1 MYFCL
6 NRATA
11 GGGLPLDQFLRL
23 CADAGFSG
31 ADVDM
36 SYGVANGAAA
46 LRDLYASHKLRYGG
60 WGLGDWRGE
69 QGKHADCI
77 ASLKKQA
84 AIAGQLG
91 IDSCCT
97 WIMPSSK
104 LRFMDNWNFHVQR
117 LQPVAEVLAEHGLR
131 LGLEFIGPYH
141 LRVAN
146 PHEFIYSPG
155 LMLELGAAIGP
166 NVGLLVDVFHCHTA
180 NVTWEHLASIPKEK
194 IVLAH
199 FNDAPRIPVAEVHDQ
214 KRLLPGEGV
223 IDLRAFVDAL
233 AKTGYAGPVSV
244 EVFGEDLKKLPPT
257 EAAAKAWA
265 ATRRFVTG

>member
-11 GGGLPLDQFLRL
+11 GGGLPLEQFVKLS
-23 CADAGFSG
+23 ADAGFPG
-31 ADVDM
+31 ADVDV

-46 LRDLYASHKLRYGG
+46 LRDLYASHKLRFGG
-60 WGLGDWRGE
+60 WALGDWRSDE
-69 QGKHADCI
+69 AKHADML
-77 ASLKKQA
+77 AWLRKQA
-84 AIAGQLG
+84 AIAAPLG

-104 LRFMDNWNFHVQR
+104 LPFLDNWNFHVQR
-117 LQPVAEVLAEHGLR
+117 LKPAAQVLADHGLR
-131 LGLEFIGPYH
+131 LGLEFIGPHH
-141 LRVAN
+141 LRRAN
-146 PHEFIYSPG
+146 PHEFIHSPG

-180 NVTWEHLASIPKEK
+180 NVTWEHLASVPKEK

-214 KRLLPGEGV
+214 KRLLPGEGG
-223 IDLRAFVDAL
+223 IDLRAFLDAVGR
-233 AKTGYAGPVSV
+233 TGYAGPVSV
-244 EVFGEDLKKLPPT
+244 EVFSEDLKRLSPA
-257 EAAAKAWA
+257 EAAGRAWA
-265 ATRRFVTG
+265 ATRAFA